1 MTVPIIDYSSFYFS
15 NPLLLL
21 SLLVIPLYF
30 LWKYFYLKKSRNL
43 VVEFTGF
50 DILQDMQNS
59 RRRNKKGILILLT
72 SVLLGVALANPVVPI
87 TTEEETANVMLV
99 VDVSGSM
106 KSTDVPPDR
115 LQVAQESAEDFIA
128 NLPASWKTGLV
139 AFSEQPIVLSA
150 PTFDKNDVITKLN
163 SLRPDR
169 GTATGDA
176 VWAAIDVGRAGSA
189 ERLEEAYALGDSLA
203 DPSQTVIV
211 LLSDG
216 AQTGGLVPLP
226 EAVSRAQRLSIPI
239 YTIALGTD
247 SGQVDVLDETGELIT
262 LDVPPD
268 KQAMMDAAAATGGM
282 YFEAEDLSDL
292 QDVYDTVGGV
302 LEPISS
308 DFYLAGLLTFV
319 SFILLLAYALL
330 ALKTPSGKI

>member
-1 MTVPIIDYSSFYFS
+1 MPIIDYSSFHFE
-15 NPLLLL
+15 NPLLLG
-21 SLLVIPLYF
+21 SLLLIPLYF
-30 LWKYFYLKKSRNL
+30 VWRYFYLKKSRNL

-50 DILQDMQNS
+50 SVLKELQS
-59 RRRNKKGILILLT
+59 SKRKNKKSILILLA
-72 SVLLGVALANPVVPI
+72 SVLVGIALANPVVAV

-106 KSTDVPPDR
+106 KATDVPPDR
-115 LQVAQESAEDFIA
+115 LKVAQKSAEDFIV
-128 NLPASWKTGLV
+128 NLPISWKAGLV
-139 AFSEQPIVLSA
+139 AFSEQPVVLSA

-176 VWAAIDVGRAGSA
+176 VWTAIDAGRAGST
-189 ERLEEAYALGDSLA
+189 ERLEEAYALGDNLVN
-203 DPSQTVIV
+203 PSQTVIV

-226 EAVSRAQRLSIPI
+226 EAVSRAQRLNIPI

-247 SGQVDVLDETGELIT
+247 SGQVDVLDETGEIIT

-268 KQAMMDAAAATGGM
+268 KQAMMDAAAATGGL
-282 YFEAEDLSDL
+282 YFEASDL
-292 QDVYDTVGGV
+292 ADLQEVYETVGGV
-302 LEPISS
+302 LEPISR
-308 DFYLAGLLTFV
+308 DVPLAGFLIIG
-319 SFILLLAYALL
+319 SLLLLLIAALL